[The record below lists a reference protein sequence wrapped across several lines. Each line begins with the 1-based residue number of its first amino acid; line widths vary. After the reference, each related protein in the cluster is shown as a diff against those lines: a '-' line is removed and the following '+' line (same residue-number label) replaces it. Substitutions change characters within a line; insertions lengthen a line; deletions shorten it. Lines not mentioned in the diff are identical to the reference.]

1 MSNRIFE
8 IVQSLSGQGNSITIP
23 CPYLDFF
30 AGDQQAHLLAA
41 ILNQLV
47 FWSGKSELSDGWFYK
62 SYESIA
68 REIHAVTKDQVRKAI
83 SKLEVQYL
91 PGIIEVSTRK
101 VNGAP
106 TRHYRIDGNA
116 LIDRLFPPTL
126 DVAELPHGNGRT
138 ATSETAELPH
148 GNGNTATTME
158 TAILPHGNGNSA
170 TSMEVAILPHGNGNT
185 AVSFLY
191 TDLKTTDLKDKQISS
206 SENSGESTDADKTQ
220 KFLSRHP
227 DAAIYTPA
235 GKSWGTQSDL
245 DCAHWIFD
253 RIRLTYPTQREPN
266 WVEWANDVRLM
277 RQVDGFTHKQICQLF
292 KRANQDSFW
301 RSNILCPSK
310 LREKWDTLTAKF
322 HAGDL
327 QHVSNTTEST
337 ATRQIREALDRWEQ
351 GDGSAVVGSDGEN
364 LRPAV
369 DCEEWRRTGRALDGS
384 DWEFDQRPDEE
395 RLQLTR

>member
-1 MSNRIFE
+1 MTSRIFE
-8 IVQSLSGQGNSITIP
+8 IVQSMSGQGNSITIP

-83 SKLEVQYL
+83 NKLETQYL
-91 PGIIEVSTRK
+91 PDIIETTTRK

-106 TRHYRIDGNA
+106 TRHYRIHGDA
-116 LIDRLFPPTL
+116 LIARLFPPTL
-126 DVAELPHGNGRT
+126 EVAELPHGNGEA

-148 GNGNTATTME
+148 GNGNTAT
-158 TAILPHGNGNSA
+158 
-170 TSMEVAILPHGNGNT
+170 SMEVAKLPHGNGNT
-185 AVSFLY
+185 ATSFLY
-191 TDLKTTDLKDKQISS
+191 TDLKTTDLKDKKISM
-206 SENSGESTDADKTQ
+206 SENSGESSDREKTE

-227 DAAIYTPA
+227 DAAVYTPG
-235 GKSWGTQSDL
+235 GKSWGTQADL
-245 DCAHWIFD
+245 DCAAWIFE
-253 RIRLTYPTQREPN
+253 RVKIINPTQRQPN
-266 WVEWANDVRLM
+266 WTEWANDVRLI
-277 RQVDGFTHKQICQLF
+277 RQIDGFTHKEICKLF

-322 HAGDL
+322 QTGEP
-327 QHVSNTTEST
+327 QHVQNTGEST

-351 GDGSAVVGSDGEN
+351 GDSPAAMGGDGEN
-364 LRPAV
+364 LRATV
-369 DCEEWRRTGRALDGS
+369 DCEEWGRTGRTLDGA
-384 DWEFDQRPDEE
+384 DWQLDQRPDDE
-395 RLQLTR
+395 RLQLPR